1 MISAKNLSLK
11 IEGKQI
17 LDEVSFTISR
27 GQTTSIIGPNGAGKS
42 TLIRALAGDLKLDR
56 GELSLDG
63 VRISALS
70 LRALAKKRAVVM
82 QDTAVPF
89 SFIAAE
95 VIGLGTAPWGLSE
108 AESSDT
114 LGNVAWLTD
123 VEHLLQQDIRTLSGG
138 ERQRVQIARALA
150 QLWPGDRSRQVLLL
164 DEPLSALDI
173 GQQQRLLKLFEMLHK
188 RGLTIISVMHDM
200 NAALQSSDHILLLK
214 EGQLLAAGATK
225 DLNLAELLSRAF
237 ETPLEEH
244 RRAGLEAPLILPAT
258 SEL

>member
-11 IEGKQI
+11 LGGKQI

-200 NAALQSSDHILLLK
+200 NAALQSPDHILLLK